1 MTRTSQI
8 TPASFFE
15 AVRAATP
22 SRVGLGR
29 RGDSLPTSALLEL
42 REAHAVAR
50 DAIHLPLDVDRLC
63 RQIREVPELAR
74 LGDPLVVRSMAAD
87 RSQYLRRPDLGRRL
101 DPSCRTEVQAPV
113 DTGSGSG
120 RGSEGSG
127 SDGRPSLAIVIAD
140 GLSTAAVAAHAV
152 PVARAL
158 VAELGEQFRLAPL
171 VVASQARVAIGD
183 EIGVGLGVGEV
194 IVLIGERPG
203 LSVSDSLGGYLTH
216 GPRPGRRDSERNCVS
231 NIRPDGLSYRLAAAT
246 LARLARGAMELGCS
260 GVSLKDD
267 GGQIDGPDRGE
278 IGPAGADR
286 QGRSE
291 G

>member
-22 SRVGLGR
+22 GGGGGARGGAPRPPGARVAGGAAP
-29 RGDSLPTSALLEL
+29 GGP
-42 REAHAVAR
+42 R

-74 LGDPLVVRSMAAD
+74 LGDPLAVHSMAAD

-101 DPSCRTEVQAPV
+101 DPSCRTEVQAPGH
-113 DTGSGSG
+113 TGS
-120 RGSEGSG
+120 GSEGSG
-127 SDGRPSLAIVIAD
+127 SAGKPSLAIVIAD

-158 VAELGEQFRLAPL
+158 VGELGEQFRLAPL

-267 GGQIDGPDRGE
+267 GGQIDAPDRGE

-286 QGRSE
+286 RGRS
-291 G
+291 GD